1 MMCRKMSVL
10 KLTVIGLLLFVSQR
24 GFSQITVNQASTQSE
39 VEAMVEDVLLG
50 SCVTIGSVSYTGP
63 ANSSGTFSSNGSA
76 FPMGSGVLLTTGRA
90 GLAVGPDDDSNAG
103 VGHNNPGD
111 ADLTSLVTGAVT
123 HDAVILEFDF
133 VPQDDT
139 LRFNYIFG
147 SEEYPEYVNSGFND
161 VFGFF
166 ISGPGF
172 SGPYAGGAENI
183 ALIPGT
189 TTPVAI
195 NNVNNGYSNTEPAG
209 GPCENCAYYNENGG
223 GANVQYDGFTT
234 ILTAEAVM
242 QPCETYHIRL
252 AIADAGDDVY
262 DSGVFLE
269 AESFSSGGGIS
280 VDVTTDDVHEGCSD
294 AYFVFHRVDIS
305 NNSSSVSATYT
316 ITGTATSGVDYSG
329 FPTSVTIPAGQDSIL
344 VQVDVPLDFTVEGI
358 ETIIV
363 NLDQPPCICM
373 APGFSQINIIDNDTP
388 LALTTTGETTICL
401 GQSAN
406 LTTSV
411 SGSLPPYTGSWNNGA
426 PAGENVSVSPTNT
439 TTYLYSVTDQCATQ
453 SEASSETIT
462 VIRPDLSVT
471 SSDEQ
476 CLNGNSYSF
485 QNDGASGGLV
495 GHDWTFGDGDTSTD
509 ENPTHTYASAGTF
522 TVTHTVTYNP
532 TGCTTSA
539 STTVTVWEHPTVSIS
554 TA

>member
-294 AYFVFHRVDIS
+294 AYFVFHRVDIY
-305 NNSSSVSATYT
+305 NK
-316 ITGTATSGVDYSG
+316 
-329 FPTSVTIPAGQDSIL
+329 SI
-344 VQVDVPLDFTVEGI
+344 
-358 ETIIV
+358 
-363 NLDQPPCICM
+363 
-373 APGFSQINIIDNDTP
+373 
-388 LALTTTGETTICL
+388 
-401 GQSAN
+401 
-406 LTTSV
+406 
-411 SGSLPPYTGSWNNGA
+411 
-426 PAGENVSVSPTNT
+426 
-439 TTYLYSVTDQCATQ
+439 
-453 SEASSETIT
+453 
-462 VIRPDLSVT
+462 
-471 SSDEQ
+471 
-476 CLNGNSYSF
+476 
-485 QNDGASGGLV
+485 
-495 GHDWTFGDGDTSTD
+495 
-509 ENPTHTYASAGTF
+509 
-522 TVTHTVTYNP
+522 
-532 TGCTTSA
+532 
-539 STTVTVWEHPTVSIS
+539 
-554 TA
+554 